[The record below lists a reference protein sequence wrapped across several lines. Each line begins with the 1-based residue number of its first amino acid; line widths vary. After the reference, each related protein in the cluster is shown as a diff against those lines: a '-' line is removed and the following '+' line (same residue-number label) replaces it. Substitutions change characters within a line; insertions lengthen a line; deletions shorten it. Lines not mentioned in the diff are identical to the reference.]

1 LLVSVKLDLNIT
13 DNDIRIGNIQDRIA
27 GIGNVIRIGGTKWQ
41 VFSTLQAGQRI
52 LFLGTEF
59 HKTKYPKELYLAKK
73 NAPRQN
79 DAAHIL
85 LFGCNKKLE
94 VAGQE
99 DLSEPCGQEV
109 RIPFTDRLT
118 ADRALSLQTDKR
130 KKALPN
136 RK

>member
-1 LLVSVKLDLNIT
+1 MLVSVKLDLNIT

-41 VFSTLQAGQRI
+41 VFSALQAGQRI
-52 LFLGTEF
+52 LFLGAGF
-59 HKTKYPKELYLAKK
+59 HKTKYPKESYLAKK
-73 NAPRQN
+73 APRQN

-118 ADRALSLQTDKR
+118 ADRTLSLQTDKR
-130 KKALPN
+130 KKALAN